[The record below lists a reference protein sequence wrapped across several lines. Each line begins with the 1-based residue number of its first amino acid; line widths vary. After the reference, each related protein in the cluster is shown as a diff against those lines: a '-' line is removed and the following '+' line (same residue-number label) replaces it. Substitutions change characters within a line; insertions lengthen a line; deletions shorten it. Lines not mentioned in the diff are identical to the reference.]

1 MNAARVVVLL
11 TIGNVFLVLVALI
24 LVTQIRPVVGSEAP
38 VLRVHAL
45 QIVDDQGRV
54 RASLAVYPA
63 DPSSTLEGRPY
74 PETVLLRLIDPTG
87 GPDVKLSANER
98 GGILVLGGGVEQT
111 YAQFGADGT
120 SGWVKLVGREGR
132 EQTLRP

>member
-1 MNAARVVVLL
+1 MNAIRVVVLL
-11 TIGNVFLVLVALI
+11 TIGNVFLVLVTLI
-24 LVTQIRPVVGSEAP
+24 LVTQVRPVVGSEAP

-45 QIVDDQGRV
+45 QIVDDEGRV

-63 DPSSTLEGRPY
+63 DPSSTFEGRPY
-74 PETVLLRLIDPTG
+74 PETVLLRLIDPSG

>member
-1 MNAARVVVLL
+1 MSAQRVSVLL
-11 TIGNVFLVLVALI
+11 TVGNVFLVLVTLV
-24 LVTQIRPVVGSEAP
+24 LVTAVRPIVSSEAP

-45 QIVDDQGRV
+45 EIVDDQGRV

-63 DPSSTLEGRPY
+63 DPSSTFEGRPY

-87 GPDVKLSANER
+87 GPDAKLSVNER

-120 SGWVKLVGREGR
+120 SGWVRLVGREGR
-132 EQTLRP
+132 EELLRP